1 MNPEL
6 ESDCVIPFLFEKLD
20 IRGAWVSLDATWAG
34 LTQARDYPAPVAN
47 LFGEM
52 CAVSTLIAANLKQPG
67 RMTFQLKGDAAI
79 ELLVL
84 DCDEQLRLRGMARL
98 KGAGAKARA
107 ESESE
112 SESETESDPTPKPN
126 VPIASSADVHDL
138 LGNGNLLLSLDTAG
152 MQQPYQSLVALE
164 GDSITAIFEQYLNR
178 SEQQPTRLALAVN
191 AQRAA
196 GLFLQKMP
204 DADKNDADGWNRIQH
219 LLHTLRPDELLSH
232 SGHALL
238 QTLFPE
244 EDIRV
249 YAPRHVSHHC
259 PQDWE
264 KIHTMLRALGR
275 SECDAILLDHGEI
288 HVRDDICNHDYRLGP
303 EAVAAVF
310 EAPSH
315 TLH

>member
-1 MNPEL
+1 MNPNL
-6 ESDCVIPFLFEKLD
+6 DTDCVIPFLFEHLD
-20 IRGAWVSLDATWAG
+20 IRGAWVSLDTTWVG
-34 LTQARDYPAPVAN
+34 LTQARNYPGPVAN

-79 ELLVL
+79 DLLVL

-98 KGAGAKARA
+98 KAAEAGELNEIVATDIH
-107 ESESE
+107 S
-112 SESETESDPTPKPN
+112 
-126 VPIASSADVHDL
+126 L
-138 LGNGNLLLSLDTAG
+138 LGSGNLLLSLDTAG

-164 GDSITAIFEQYLNR
+164 GNSIAEIFEHYLTR

-191 AQRAA
+191 AQRAT

-204 DADKNDADGWNRIQH
+204 GADEKDTDGWNRIQH
-219 LLHTLRPDELLSH
+219 FLETLRPEELLNH
-232 SGHALL
+232 PGHTLL

-259 PQDWE
+259 PEDWE
-264 KIHTMLRALGR
+264 KIHTMLKSLGR
-275 SECDAILLDHGEI
+275 DECDAILLDHGEI

-310 EAPSH
+310 EPPSQTRH
-315 TLH
+315 

>member
-1 MNPEL
+1 MNPDL
-6 ESDCVIPFLFEKLD
+6 STDCVIPFLFEALD

-34 LTQARDYPAPVAN
+34 LTQARDYPEPVAN
-47 LFGEM
+47 LLGEM
-52 CAVSTLIAANLKQPG
+52 CAVSTLIAASLKQPG

-79 ELLVL
+79 DLLVL

-98 KGAGAKARA
+98 KDTA
-107 ESESE
+107 
-112 SESETESDPTPKPN
+112 PN
-126 VPIASSADVHDL
+126 PRQPISPAADIHEL

-164 GDSITAIFEQYLNR
+164 GDSIAAIFEQYLNR
-178 SEQQPTRLALAVN
+178 SEQQPTRLVLAVN
-191 AQRAA
+191 STRAT
-196 GLFLQKMP
+196 GLFLQTMP
-204 DADKNDADGWNRIQH
+204 DTDKRDADGWNRIQH
-219 LLHTLRPDELLSH
+219 LLQTLLPEELLSH
-232 SGHALL
+232 PCHALL

-249 YAPRHVSHHC
+249 YAARPVTHHC
-259 PQDWE
+259 PKDWE

-275 SECDAILLDHGEI
+275 SECDAILQDHSEI

-303 EAVAAVF
+303 EAVAAIF
-310 EAPSH
+310 ETPST